1 MDSIM
6 GSRANV
12 RPPLTINA
20 ISTGY
25 ADIDSASGQD
35 DADTVI
41 QGDDTDEAEGSRR
54 GKRKRPS
61 RSNGANE
68 LLEALK
74 QKWEDDKEA
83 EEIMRAE
90 NKVARA
96 EHLDLMKKNNE
107 SSCSIAESF
116 RIMAEKMK

>member
-1 MDSIM
+1 MDPIM

-20 ISTGY
+20 ISSGY

-41 QGDDTDEAEGSRR
+41 QGDDMDEAEGSRR

-83 EEIMRAE
+83 EEIITRL
-90 NKVARA
+90 RGQ
-96 EHLDLMKKNNE
+96 
-107 SSCSIAESF
+107 SIWIS
-116 RIMAEKMK
+116 